1 MIREIGL
8 AIEEPE
14 GRVVGGEV
22 EDREGRGRHSE
33 GIPNKTRSGNL
44 SRTDFWYGI
53 REFGSCPSA
62 RAALTCNNMPALSD
76 IEIQRGL
83 GALPGWSRK
92 GDTLVK
98 AYHFATFP
106 AGIAFIARVAEI
118 AETMQHHPD
127 VDIRYTKV
135 SFSLTTHDAGGITP
149 ADFALASAI
158 EELAAS

>member
-1 MIREIGL
+1 MIRQVGL
-8 AIEEPE
+8 SVEEPK
-14 GRVVGGEV
+14 GRVVGIEV
-22 EDREGRGRHSE
+22 EDREGWGRHSE
-33 GIPNKTRSGNL
+33 GIPKKNRTGNL
-44 SRTDFWYGI
+44 SCAGFRYQI
-53 REFGSCPSA
+53 RRGGGCPPA
-62 RAALTCNNMPALSD
+62 RVALTCRDMPALSD

-127 VDIRYTKV
+127 VDVRYTKV